1 MMNKILELYNE
12 LLELYGLQGWWPIK
26 GVYHKENYS
35 YPRNE
40 QEQFEVIIGA
50 ILTQNTAWTNVE
62 TAIENLR
69 NIKCVDAEQI
79 LATSKEKIRE
89 AIKPAGYF
97 NQKTD
102 YLVNIAWF
110 YKQLNGKTPTREELL
125 AVKGVG
131 NETADSI
138 MLYAYNQP
146 EFIVDAY
153 TKRLLTKKG
162 LITGKESYEA
172 IKILFE
178 KNLPKDVKLFQEY
191 HALIVE
197 EGKKNSIT
205 S

>member
-1 MMNKILELYNE
+1 MNKILELYNE